1 MDCPIPARGEHSLRA
16 DSKHPAAPRMAR
28 VLVLLVFLLAAGQLC
43 GALAL
48 TITSGG
54 AWTLS
59 LGSGNLSGAAG
70 SDFTMPQ
77 TSPNPQVTLRVQ
89 GVSTNTWNITVA
101 RDSNWSSIPA
111 TLEIQRTSN
120 GSGAGTVNATP
131 ALNTY
136 FVVKSTAVQI
146 AAGTRNRTGLTFQ
159 FRINNAAVAMG
170 AGSWVTTLTYT
181 LTSP

>member
-1 MDCPIPARGEHSLRA
+1 MNCPARTRREPGPCA
-16 DSKHPAAPRMAR
+16 DPRHPKGTRLAR
-28 VLVLLVFLLAAGQLC
+28 VLLVAVLLLPAGQLW
-43 GALAL
+43 GAVAL
-48 TITSGG
+48 SITSGG
-54 AWTLS
+54 AWTLA

-70 SDFTMPQ
+70 SDLTMPQ

-89 GVSTNTWNITVA
+89 GVGTNTWNITVA

-136 FVVKSTAVQI
+136 FAVTSTAVQI

-159 FRINNAAVAMG
+159 FRINNATVAMG

>member
-1 MDCPIPARGEHSLRA
+1 M
-16 DSKHPAAPRMAR
+16 MAR
-28 VLVLLVFLLAAGQLC
+28 VLLLLLLLVPAGPVW
-43 GALAL
+43 GAINL
-48 TITSGG
+48 TVSSGG
-54 AWTLS
+54 AWTLA
-59 LGSGNLSGAAG
+59 LGSANLSGAAG

-120 GSGAGTVNATP
+120 GTGAGTVNATP

-136 FVVKSTAVQI
+136 FAVTSTAVQI
-146 AAGTRNRTGLTFQ
+146 ASGTRNRTGLTFQ
-159 FRINNAAVAMG
+159 FRINNVTVATG